1 MRKRMHYLLI
11 CSAFG
16 LVLLIARYSAFA
28 EKVKDSAHPSRV
40 VQTNEEAI
48 PIDASAKMS
57 PTHPEYDLSMTC
69 AECHPTT
76 HDALSTATVLYINNL
91 KGLERDEVWKRIETF
106 LPGRE
111 RFVLATSYGN
121 RPTATTIDFVLD
133 PVEKVS
139 YAVCEKGTQKLEQIK
154 ENPVVSMV
162 CYEGWTVAA
171 GGKKQWK
178 SVQIEGRATIVP
190 SSDPRFETYL
200 DKYRLVRLSK
210 VRARKRMDILRVV
223 IEKVVFFDST
233 LLKSGFSVYQVW
245 ERGNNS

>member
-1 MRKRMHYLLI
+1 MKKLFRYLMI

-16 LVLLIARYSAFA
+16 LVLLITQYGISA
-28 EKVKDSAHPSRV
+28 EKAGGLIKPAKAETKR
-40 VQTNEEAI
+40 EAM

-57 PTHPEYDLSMTC
+57 PKHPEYDLSMTC

-76 HDALSTATVLYINNL
+76 LDAISTATTLYINSL
-91 KGLERDEVWKRIETF
+91 KRLERDEVWKRIEAF

-154 ENPVVSMV
+154 ENPAVSMV
-162 CYEGWTVAA
+162 CYEGWTVAG

-178 SVQIEGRATIVP
+178 SVQIEGRAEVVD
-190 SSDPRFETYL
+190 SNGPRFETYL
-200 DKYRLVRLSK
+200 DKYHLVRLSK
-210 VRARKRMDILRVV
+210 ERAKKRMDILRVV
-223 IEKVVFFDST
+223 IEKAIFFDSA

-245 ERGNNS
+245 ERGNNP

>member
-1 MRKRMHYLLI
+1 MKKLFRYLMI
-11 CSAFG
+11 CSTFG
-16 LVLLIARYSAFA
+16 LMFLITHYGISA
-28 EKVKDSAHPSRV
+28 EKTGDVIKSASAG
-40 VQTNEEAI
+40 TKGEAM

-57 PTHPEYDLSMTC
+57 PTHPAYDLSMTC

-76 HDALSTATVLYINNL
+76 LDAISTATTLYINSL
-91 KGLERDEVWKRIETF
+91 KRLKRDEVWKRIEAF

-133 PVEKVS
+133 PGEKVS

-154 ENPVVSMV
+154 ENPAVSMV
-162 CYEGWTVAA
+162 CYEGWTVAG

-178 SVQIEGRATIVP
+178 SVQIEGRAEVVD
-190 SSDPRFETYL
+190 SNGPRFETYL
-200 DKYRLVRLSK
+200 DKYHLVRLSK
-210 VRARKRMDILRVV
+210 ERAKKRMDILRVV
-223 IEKVVFFDST
+223 IEKAIFFDSA

-245 ERGNNS
+245 ERGNNP